1 MFVDD
6 YVSRYIEITGD
17 TLVSD
22 KADTALFSKLD
33 PEKIVRVLTKQKESM
48 HHKKLASRY
57 QEKTKKDN

>member
-22 KADTALFSKLD
+22 EADTALFSKLD
-33 PEKIVRVLTKQKESM
+33 PESDGQAPAQATQ
-48 HHKKLASRY
+48 
-57 QEKTKKDN
+57 